1 MAWWVAGAALQLT
14 GKQRSRCALLHICQP
29 RFIALHTYQ
38 PQVLH
43 LELDVAGSGM
53 AFAPGDAIGVLPQND
68 ASLVAALLERL
79 GLDGEAVF
87 DVQPAEEAAAA
98 AGGSNVGAG
107 GAGGSSAGD
116 AAAAGGGAAG
126 STQHHSDRLLPHL
139 RAPCSV
145 RAALTAGVDLAGP
158 PRKSLLRLLGEHCA
172 EPAERRR
179 LLHLCSRDGRDAYA
193 ADILAARPTLLDLL
207 KQFPSC
213 RPPLDALLDALPPLA
228 ARMYSLTNSP
238 LAMPEKVSGCFV
250 LPGFCL
256 CGLDIE
262 GRLSA
267 ARMRS
272 LTNSPPATHK
282 KVSKFVSGGV
292 LRAGSALHYCL
303 AQAT

>member
-1 MAWWVAGAALQLT
+1 M
-14 GKQRSRCALLHICQP
+14 
-29 RFIALHTYQ
+29 
-38 PQVLH
+38 LH

-53 AFAPGDAIGVLPQND
+53 AFAPGDAIGMLPQND
-68 ASLVAALLERL
+68 AALVAALLERL

-87 DVQPAEEAAAA
+87 DVQPAEEAGAAAPGGNVGAGAGSAAGGAGEAAA
-98 AGGSNVGAG
+98 AGA
-107 GAGGSSAGD
+107 
-116 AAAAGGGAAG
+116 GAAG

-145 RAALTAGVDLAGP
+145 RAALTAGVDLTGP

-207 KQFPSC
+207 RQFPSC

-238 LAMPEKVSGCFV
+238 LATPERVSGHVGGWAC
-250 LPGFCL
+250 
-256 CGLDIE
+256 CG
-262 GRLSA
+262 
-267 ARMRS
+267 
-272 LTNSPPATHK
+272 
-282 KVSKFVSGGV
+282 
-292 LRAGSALHYCL
+292 
-303 AQAT
+303 

>member
-1 MAWWVAGAALQLT
+1 MELHVAGSGMAFNRACLLLNSPT
-14 GKQRSRCALLHICQP
+14 GPRCSL
-29 RFIALHTYQ
+29 
-38 PQVLH
+38 QVLH
-43 LELDVAGSGM
+43 VELDVAGSGM

-79 GLDGEAVF
+79 GLNGEAVF

-98 AGGSNVGAG
+98 AGGDA
-107 GAGGSSAGD
+107 AAGD
-116 AAAAGGGAAG
+116 ASGAAG
-126 STQHHSDRLLPHL
+126 STQHHSERLLPHL

-145 RAALTAGVDLAGP
+145 RAALTAGVDLTGP

-193 ADILAARPTLLDLL
+193 ADIMAARPSLLDLL

-238 LAMPEKVSGCFV
+238 LATPDRVSCF
-250 LPGFCL
+250 
-256 CGLDIE
+256 
-262 GRLSA
+262 R
-267 ARMRS
+267 
-272 LTNSPPATHK
+272 
-282 KVSKFVSGGV
+282 
-292 LRAGSALHYCL
+292 
-303 AQAT
+303 